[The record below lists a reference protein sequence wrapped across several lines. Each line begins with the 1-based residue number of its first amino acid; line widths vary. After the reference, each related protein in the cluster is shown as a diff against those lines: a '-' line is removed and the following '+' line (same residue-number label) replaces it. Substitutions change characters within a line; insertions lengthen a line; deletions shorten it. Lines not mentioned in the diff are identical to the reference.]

1 MTMHQPIRPRIVSL
15 CFHNLPH
22 SSNPNPADNC
32 LLPRVKALL
41 KGCRFQSAEEVTETT
56 IMLFPVTRKDIYE
69 SSAVV
74 WLLLEMCSSRT
85 ELLQRQCSAKSIM
98 MICQVHMGKVDAV
111 LTAPHTDDIDSEK
124 CVCTWF
130 CIGSS
135 NK

>member
-1 MTMHQPIRPRIVSL
+1 
-15 CFHNLPH
+15 
-22 SSNPNPADNC
+22 
-32 LLPRVKALL
+32 L

-56 IMLFPVTRKDIYE
+56 IMSFPVKGKDIYD

-74 WLLLEMCSSRT
+74 WLLLEMRGGRT

-98 MICQVHMGKVDAV
+98 MMIHKVHMGKADAV
-111 LTAPHTDDIDSEK
+111 LTAPHTEDTDSEK

-135 NK
+135 NDK